1 MTTQNVVKWVVF
13 GFLVAVGVVAL
24 FFARQ
29 MIAPLDGLLTS
40 RACSIHGDE
49 LSRPVVEHERSNRF
63 GLVDR
68 SHGWCLYGPIELEDE
83 EEDGDGAIVGDD
95 VEAAEPATDG
105 VDTVRLTIDEIEPG
119 GLYAMG
125 KLMGIVVQLGA
136 ASVAVRTVAEPL
148 LDRFVR
154 SAG

>member
-13 GFLVAVGVVAL
+13 VVLVAVGVVAL
-24 FFARQ
+24 VFARQ
-29 MIAPLDGLLTS
+29 LVAPLDGLLTS
-40 RACSIHGDE
+40 RACAVHGDE
-49 LSRPVVEHERSNRF
+49 LSRPVLEYERSNRF

-68 SHGWCLYGPIELEDE
+68 SHGWCLYGPIELDDED
-83 EEDGDGAIVGDD
+83 DVGAIAGDD
-95 VEAAEPATDG
+95 VEATEPATDG
-105 VDTVRLTIDEIEPG
+105 IDTVQLTIAEIEPG
-119 GLYAMG
+119 GLYLMG

-154 SAG
+154 SSG